1 MSKLFRLPA
10 FIIFFAG
17 ISFYSNVFAC
27 RYTVREIGFSDIG
40 SLPYTV
46 YFYYNSDV
54 KGKDISIITNMSI
67 LLLDETNIKFE
78 AVNIEEENDPDILK
92 YLEKHKI
99 NSFPSVVFVSPS
111 EESVEY
117 SFNSDGST
125 FAESAWK
132 LLEDI
137 VSSPARETLINEIL
151 QSYCVILIIEG
162 DDESKYK
169 NAIDE
174 ANAAV
179 REISGILDKL
189 PKPVSFSPSIQVLRR
204 KNYDSERIFLM
215 SLGLEG
221 KEVET
226 SVAIIYGR
234 GRILGSLLLQDEMI
248 NGKTIFNSLSIV
260 GADCEC
266 GLDQTWILGK
276 MIPLQWNS
284 PTQSKLVDL
293 LGFDV
298 ENPLIKTEMSHIV
311 SLNMETESFIDPLK
325 DNLFRSLEEKIEV
338 IPESQIVSKIRAND
352 LQNSFTHKNSSER
365 NPFSIILIIGIG
377 AVFFTLLLAGI
388 IIFFFYF

>member
-226 SVAIIYGR
+226 SVA
-234 GRILGSLLLQDEMI
+234 E
-248 NGKTIFNSLSIV
+248 
-260 GADCEC
+260 
-266 GLDQTWILGK
+266 
-276 MIPLQWNS
+276 
-284 PTQSKLVDL
+284 SK
-293 LGFDV
+293 
-298 ENPLIKTEMSHIV
+298 
-311 SLNMETESFIDPLK
+311 
-325 DNLFRSLEEKIEV
+325 
-338 IPESQIVSKIRAND
+338 
-352 LQNSFTHKNSSER
+352 
-365 NPFSIILIIGIG
+365 
-377 AVFFTLLLAGI
+377 
-388 IIFFFYF
+388 